1 MPHAHLLVVDD
12 EPSILTTLQK
22 ALSLEGYLVD
32 VAGGV
37 KIADEKLKKRSYD
50 LCLFDV
56 QLPDGDGLALLAQL
70 RTQKSEVPVIM
81 MSGHATIDT
90 AVKATRLGALNFLE
104 KPINTDALLIAVE
117 TALRLQRAEA
127 EAREIER
134 VGGNETIKVDTRVVA
149 ATNRDLVKACEEGGF
164 RADLYDR
171 LNVVPLHIPPLR
183 ARREDIPG
191 LARHFLEITSRAND
205 RPGMRLE

>member
-22 ALSLEGYLVD
+22 ALTLEGYSVD
-32 VAGGV
+32 VAGGMKV
-37 KIADEKLKKRSYD
+37 ADEKLKKRSYD

-56 QLPDGDGLALLAQL
+56 QLPDGDGLTLLAQL
-70 RTQKSEVPVIM
+70 RAAKSEVPVIM

-127 EAREIER
+127 EARELRAAAGTTGEL
-134 VGGNETIKVDTRVVA
+134 VGGSAPIKK
-149 ATNRDLVKACEEGGF
+149 LVEQIARPAKSSS
-164 RADLYDR
+164 RAR
-171 LNVVPLHIPPLR
+171 FISCPPEPRGRSKSSIAPRCRASSSRASCSGTKRAPSR
-183 ARREDIPG
+183 ARR
-191 LARHFLEITSRAND
+191 
-205 RPGMRLE
+205 